1 MKIIPY
7 STQNID
13 KSDIKL
19 LNLALKK
26 DLLTS
31 GEYVKTFEDKINKFV
46 GSKFSVVMNSAT
58 SCLLACEALQLKKDK
73 VWVVTNSFVS
83 SANCAA
89 L

>member
-19 LNLALKK
+19 VNLALKK

-58 SCLLACEALQLKKDK
+58 SCLLAAMQGIAIKKR
-73 VWVVTNSFVS
+73 
-83 SANCAA
+83 
-89 L
+89 